1 MCSSYILLIG
11 NIWEWGE
18 KWKMDKE
25 SKGTYRLAATL
36 SLGLLAVLGDVEDGA
51 AVAGSHGQVL
61 LSLRGGTSRL
71 FALVPVRVRRL
82 GVDGHLVGHAFG
94 LALGDD
100 SRAAASAPV
109 ILRKQNSVL

>member
-1 MCSSYILLIG
+1 
-11 NIWEWGE
+11 
-18 KWKMDKE
+18 MDDRE

-51 AVAGSHGQVL
+51 AVAGSHGRVL
-61 LSLRGGTSRL
+61 LSLRGGTSRV
-71 FALVPVRVRRL
+71 FALVPVRRVRRL